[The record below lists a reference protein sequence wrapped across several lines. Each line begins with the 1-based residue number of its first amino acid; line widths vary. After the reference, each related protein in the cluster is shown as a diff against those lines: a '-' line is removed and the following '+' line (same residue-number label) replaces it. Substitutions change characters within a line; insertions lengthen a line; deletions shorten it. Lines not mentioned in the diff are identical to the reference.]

1 MTRLRRREFLHFT
14 ASALALT
21 TFPALPA
28 ATRLARA
35 DTYPTRPIRLVV
47 PFPPGGV
54 FDIVGRPWADKVK
67 TTLGTVFV
75 ENEPGAGGSMA
86 AENVAHSSPDGY
98 TIFLGTSS
106 IYLAEMLL
114 RDKPM
119 FDPVKELEPISMLA
133 MTSFAIAVNPSVPAQ
148 NLMELI
154 AYVKA
159 NPGKLS
165 YGTAGAGTLN
175 HLTGELLKSL
185 TGITDLPHVPYRGAG
200 PAIADAVGGQIPI
213 IIPAMTNQVLEFHR
227 TGKLRLLAI
236 TSPAR
241 LPVAPEI
248 PTAAE
253 SGVPKLIT
261 QQAIGIF
268 GPAGVPA
275 DIAAQIAAANRA
287 ALADQAYVQSLIAA
301 AVEPLPDWDVA
312 RFNTFVADE
321 TARWTPLVK
330 AIGIKL

>member
-1 MTRLRRREFLHFT
+1 MIPRREFLRLGVG
-14 ASALALT
+14 AA
-21 TFPALPA
+21 ALPLISRA
-28 ATRLARA
+28 ARA
-35 DTYPTRPIRLVV
+35 SDYPDHPVRLVV

-86 AENVAHSSPDGY
+86 AENVAHSSPAGY
-98 TIFLGTSS
+98 TIFLGPSS

-119 FDPVKELEPISMLA
+119 FDPVKELKPISMLA

-185 TGITDLPHVPYRGAG
+185 TGMTDLPHVPYRGAG

-253 SGVPKLIT
+253 SGVTELVS
-261 QQAIGIF
+261 QQVLGLFA
-268 GPAGVPA
+268 PAG
-275 DIAAQIAAANRA
+275 I
-287 ALADQAYVQSLIAA
+287 
-301 AVEPLPDWDVA
+301 PDA
-312 RFNTFVADE
+312 
-321 TARWTPLVK
+321 
-330 AIGIKL
+330 